1 MEFETISSVVA
12 CLEPVKL
19 AVEALCRNDATL
31 LSADTAIVFMINN
44 LGTSALAVRLKAS
57 LVTRINERRTMF
69 SGLLHYLHTGHQRY
83 ENVDN
88 ALDFRQHN
96 KSVIANAVIELY

>member
-1 MEFETISSVVA
+1 M
-12 CLEPVKL
+12 KL

-57 LVTRINERRTMF
+57 LVTRINERRTLF

-83 ENVDN
+83 ENVNN